1 MPPRFSDDF
10 PEKSPDDIH
19 ADMAD
24 EERADAERAEKEK
37 ARAKQAAEEQEE
49 LAADDPHLQ
58 KPDNTTHPL
67 NPPPERNSS
76 IIAERDERPGS

>member
-1 MPPRFSDDF
+1 MPEFSDDF
-10 PEKSPDDIH
+10 PGKSPDDID

-24 EERADAERAEKEK
+24 EERNEKEA
-37 ARAKQAAEEQEE
+37 ARAKQAAEQQEE
-49 LAADDPHLQ
+49 LTEDDPHLQ

-67 NPPPERNSS
+67 NPPPERNSQ

>member
-1 MPPRFSDDF
+1 MPTHMPGVF
-10 PEKSPDDIH
+10 PDKSPDDID

-24 EERADAERAEKEK
+24 KERADAEK
-37 ARAKQAAEEQEE
+37 AREEQAAKTSGEDD
-49 LAADDPHLQ
+49 DDPHLQ

-67 NPPPERNSS
+67 NPSPERNSQ

>member
-1 MPPRFSDDF
+1 MPTHMPGVF
-10 PEKSPDDIH
+10 PDKSPDDID

-24 EERADAERAEKEK
+24 AEK
-37 ARAKQAAEEQEE
+37 AREQAAETAGEAED
-49 LAADDPHLQ
+49 DDPHFQ

-67 NPPPERNSS
+67 NPPAERNSQ